1 MRHNPLSILL
11 CIGIMSLWSCAAD
24 RLDPLEVDVPSQ
36 QPVGQSTET
45 IPFFRKDGLRILD
58 IGNSYT
64 DDATALLPLLV
75 KEAKVNL
82 KGMSL
87 YKAVR
92 GGASFKSWCDVYN
105 DQDGSVY
112 KVSRVVGD
120 SDTKVPVGSGAKND
134 GNLFRRLVT
143 EVKWDLIFI
152 HQYSGY
158 APYYDEW
165 KTEGSG
171 GHLEELLTI
180 LKKHQPDAKI
190 GFLLIHSYSSD
201 FSGNKEKSSFERWKL
216 ISESVRKLCDEY
228 GIEYVIPYGT
238 AVQNLR
244 SSSLNDEYDLTRDG
258 THCGEGLCRYA
269 AACCYYESI
278 IAPRTGISVL
288 GNPARYAAS
297 SNPSFKSSI
306 DVTDKNA
313 GIAQR
318 AAVLASKDWYKCSD
332 PEGE

>member
-1 MRHNPLSILL
+1 M
-11 CIGIMSLWSCAAD
+11 D
-24 RLDPLEVDVPSQ
+24 EQ
-36 QPVGQSTET
+36 QPVGQNTET
-45 IPFFRKDGLRILD
+45 TPFFRKDGLRILD

-75 KEAKVNL
+75 KEAKVDL

-105 DQDGSVY
+105 DQDESSY

-120 SDTKVPVGSGAKND
+120 SDSKVPTGTGTKND
-134 GNLFRRLVT
+134 GDLFRRLVT
-143 EVKWDLIFI
+143 DVKWDLIFI
-152 HQYSGY
+152 HQFSRY
-158 APYYDEW
+158 APYYDVW
-165 KTEGSG
+165 KTEGDG
-171 GHLEELLTI
+171 GHLEELLAI
-180 LKKHQPDAKI
+180 LKKHQPDARI

-201 FSGNKEKSSFERWKL
+201 YSGNKEKSSLERWKL
-216 ISESVRKLCDEY
+216 ISESVGRLCEEY

-238 AVQNLR
+238 AIQNLR

-258 THCGEGLCRYA
+258 SHCGIGLCRYA

-288 GNPARYAAS
+288 GNPARFDAPV
-297 SNPSFKSSI
+297 NPSFNSSI
-306 DVTDKNA
+306 DVTDDNA
-313 GIAQR
+313 HIAQK
-318 AAVLASKDWYKCSD
+318 AAIMACKDWFNCLD
-332 PEGE
+332 PVK

>member
-1 MRHNPLSILL
+1 MKIRSTFLCFLFCSSILN
-11 CIGIMSLWSCAAD
+11 IWSCTAD
-24 RLDPLEVDVPSQ
+24 RLDVDEL
-36 QPVGQSTET
+36 PVGESTET
-45 IPFFRKDGLRILD
+45 VPFFKKDGLRILD

-64 DDATALLPLLV
+64 DDATAMLPLLV
-75 KEAKVNL
+75 EKAKVNL
-82 KGMSL
+82 RGMSL
-87 YKAVR
+87 YKAIR

-112 KVSRVVGD
+112 KVSWVVGD
-120 SDTKVPVGSGAKND
+120 ADSKVTTGTGRKNE
-134 GNLFRRLVT
+134 GELFRRLIT

-165 KTEGSG
+165 KTNGNG

-180 LKKHQPDAKI
+180 LKRHQPDAKI

-201 FSGNKEKSSFERWKL
+201 YSGNKEKSSYERWKL
-216 ISESVRKLCDEY
+216 ISESVERLCDEY

-269 AACCYYESI
+269 AACC
-278 IAPRTGISVL
+278 
-288 GNPARYAAS
+288 
-297 SNPSFKSSI
+297 
-306 DVTDKNA
+306 
-313 GIAQR
+313 
-318 AAVLASKDWYKCSD
+318 
-332 PEGE
+332 